1 MTGDASK
8 HHGIPRRVF
17 VFVLGLGFLL
27 MRPRRF
33 SCDPHVEGWIED
45 MEILAVPLTEL
56 RRRIRA
62 EEYEL
67 EDKDN
72 SGFATH

>member
-1 MTGDASK
+1 MSGEASR
-8 HHGIPRRVF
+8 HHGISRRVF
-17 VFVLGLGFLL
+17 VFGSELGFLL
-27 MRPRRF
+27 VRPRHS
-33 SCDPHVEGWIED
+33 SCDPHVEARMED

-67 EDKDN
+67 EETDN
-72 SGFATH
+72 PGNATH